1 MNKRTVLCFGDS
13 NTHGTR
19 AVRFALDIRRFAW
32 DVRWPGQM
40 AAILGDDW
48 QVIEEGHPSRTTVHD
63 DPVEGP
69 HKNGLAVLPAL
80 LDSHRPIDLVI
91 IMLGT
96 NDLKMRY
103 SLPAMD
109 IAASLQRLLTCISTS
124 ISGPELAAP
133 KVLIVAP
140 VPIVETGYLAE
151 MFEGGAAKS
160 QKLAKYF
167 AAVAKRNS
175 VGFFDAGSVARVD
188 PVDGIHLIPK
198 DHAAIGAAI
207 AGAVT
212 EMMG

>member
-1 MNKRTVLCFGDS
+1 
-13 NTHGTR
+13 
-19 AVRFALDIRRFAW
+19 
-32 DVRWPGQM
+32 
-40 AAILGDDW
+40 
-48 QVIEEGHPSRTTVHD
+48 VHD
-63 DPVEGP
+63 DPIEGP

-109 IAASLQRLLTCISTS
+109 IAASLQRLLTCISIS
-124 ISGPELAAP
+124 ISGPDLATP
-133 KVLIVAP
+133 KGLIVAP

-167 AAVAKRNS
+167 AAVAKRNN
-175 VGFFDAGSVARVD
+175 VGFFDAGSVARAD
-188 PVDGIHLIPK
+188 PVDGIHLIPEG
-198 DHAAIGAAI
+198 HAAIGSAI
-207 AGAVT
+207 AAAVT
-212 EMMG
+212 EIMG

>member
-19 AVRFALDIRRFAW
+19 AVRYPLDIRRFPV

-40 AAILGDDW
+40 AANLGNDW
-48 QVIEEGHPSRTTVHD
+48 HVVEEGHPSRTTVHD
-63 DPVEGP
+63 DPIEGL

-80 LDSHRPIDLVI
+80 LESHRPIDLVV

-109 IAASLQRLLTCISTS
+109 IATSLQRLLNCIATS
-124 ISGPELAAP
+124 VSGPELTAP

-140 VPIVETGYLAE
+140 VPIQENGFLAE
-151 MFEGGAAKS
+151 VFEGGAEKS
-160 QKLAKYF
+160 HRLAKYF
-167 AAVAKRNS
+167 AGVAERNN
-175 VGFFDAGSVARVD
+175 VDFFDAGSVATVD
-188 PVDGIHLIPK
+188 PVDGIHLLPEG
-198 DHAAIGAAI
+198 HAAIGKGI
-207 AGAVT
+207 AEKIKVI
-212 EMMG
+212 MR